1 VRLAGNR
8 SRQRELWNVTSTKS
22 VSSIEFDEAFPADG
36 SRTRVHTVLPARP
49 LIEPP
54 LHDLFNCSEDY
65 LADFGC
71 LADGHK
77 SIANTELFG
86 NPDSQHLLIEAR
98 VIAIY
103 MPEEPTGTNIEGEA
117 PDIEPVVETDE
128 ATVTDDAEL
137 ERTLGLSGGL
147 AIGIGTMIG
156 AGIFVFPGL
165 AGAEVGTAATVSFAV
180 GGVIALL
187 VALPT
192 SELAT
197 AMPKSGGG
205 YYFISRG
212 LGTLAGTVI
221 GLSLWLG
228 LVFATAFYLVGLGF
242 YALDAL
248 AAVGV
253 GISATPGLIVSV
265 IAVLSGIGF
274 TVLNITGTENA
285 AKLQNGIVALLLS
298 MLIAFLG
305 FGLLE
310 AFGFVQVDT
319 PPGEAR
325 NVWEVVPIM
334 SVAALVFTS
343 YLGFAQVATVA
354 GEMKN
359 PGRNLPLAMVGS
371 VLIVTV
377 MYILTIFVATSVF
390 TQDALEAAGET
401 AMVEVGRQLLGPA
414 GALVIIIG
422 GLLATMSS
430 ANASVLSTSRAIY
443 GVSKDALLP
452 KEASRIN
459 LKYGTPHVALGMAG
473 GPVVVLAATRQV
485 QLLAEVA
492 SFLHLIMY
500 GLMCVALLAIR
511 RDEPEWYDPDF
522 RVPGG
527 SVIPVVGALASFGLI
542 AFMNRTSIA
551 VGIVV
556 ILVTAGWYFYYARDV
571 NLKGAL

>member
-1 VRLAGNR
+1 M
-8 SRQRELWNVTSTKS
+8 S
-22 VSSIEFDEAFPADG
+22 
-36 SRTRVHTVLPARP
+36 
-49 LIEPP
+49 
-54 LHDLFNCSEDY
+54 
-65 LADFGC
+65 
-71 LADGHK
+71 
-77 SIANTELFG
+77 
-86 NPDSQHLLIEAR
+86 DS
-98 VIAIY
+98 
-103 MPEEPTGTNIEGEA
+103 PSGTNIEGET
-117 PDIEPVVETDE
+117 PVVESVDETDE
-128 ATVTDDAEL
+128 ATITEESEL
-137 ERTLGLSGGL
+137 ERTLGLTGGL

-165 AGAEVGTAATVSFAV
+165 AGAEVGTAAAVSFGV

-212 LGTLAGTVI
+212 LGTLAGTII

-228 LVFATAFYLVGLGF
+228 LVFATAFYLVGLGY

-248 AAVGV
+248 AQV
-253 GISATPGLIVSV
+253 GITIGGSPELVVSV
-265 IAVLSGIGF
+265 IAVLAGIGF
-274 TVLNITGTENA
+274 TVLNVTGTENA

-298 MLIAFLG
+298 MLVVFLG

-310 AFGFVQVDT
+310 AVGVVDADT
-319 PPGEAR
+319 PPGEAA
-325 NVWEVVPIM
+325 NVWGVMPIM
-334 SVAALVFTS
+334 QVAALVFTS

-354 GEMKN
+354 GEMKR

-371 VLIVTV
+371 VVIVTV
-377 MYILTIFVATSVF
+377 MYVLTIFVATSVF
-390 TQDALEAAGET
+390 TQDQLQMAGET
-401 AMVEVGRQLLGPA
+401 AMVEVGRELLGPA
-414 GALVIIIG
+414 GALVIIVG

-430 ANASVLSTSRAIY
+430 ANASILSTSRAIY

-452 KEASRIN
+452 RWASRIN

-511 RDEPEWYDPDF
+511 RDEPAWYDPEF

-527 SVIPVVGALASFGLI
+527 PVIPVVGAVASFGLI
-542 AFMNRTSIA
+542 AFMDIFS
-551 VGIVV
+551 IVV
-556 ILVTAGWYFYYARDV
+556 GSLIILVTAGWYFYYASDIT
-571 NLKGAL
+571 LKGAL

>member
-1 VRLAGNR
+1 MSDTPSGVNAQGE
-8 SRQRELWNVTSTKS
+8 S
-22 VSSIEFDEAFPADG
+22 
-36 SRTRVHTVLPARP
+36 
-49 LIEPP
+49 
-54 LHDLFNCSEDY
+54 
-65 LADFGC
+65 
-71 LADGHK
+71 
-77 SIANTELFG
+77 
-86 NPDSQHLLIEAR
+86 PDA
-98 VIAIY
+98 
-103 MPEEPTGTNIEGEA
+103 
-117 PDIEPVVETDE
+117 EPVVETDE
-128 ATVTDDAEL
+128 ATLTEDAEL

-165 AGAEVGTAATVSFAV
+165 AGGQVGTAATVSFAI
-180 GGVIALL
+180 GGVVALL

-212 LGTLAGTVI
+212 LGTLPGTVI
-221 GLSLWLG
+221 GLSLWFG

-248 AAVGV
+248 AEIGITVGA
-253 GISATPGLIVSV
+253 SPGVIVSV
-265 IAVLSGIGF
+265 IAVLAGIGF
-274 TVLNITGTENA
+274 TILNVTGTENA

-298 MLIAFLG
+298 MLVAFLA

-310 AFGFVQVDT
+310 AFGFVDAGT
-319 PPGEAR
+319 PPGEAA

-354 GEMKN
+354 GEMKK
-359 PGRNLPLAMVGS
+359 PGRNLPLAMIGS

-377 MYILTIFVATSVF
+377 LYVLTIFVATDIF
-390 TQDALEAAGET
+390 TQDRLLDAGET
-401 AMVEVGRQLLGPA
+401 AMVEVGRQLLGTP
-414 GALVIIIG
+414 GALMIIVG

-430 ANASVLSTSRAIY
+430 ANASILSTSRAIY

-452 KEASRIN
+452 RWASRIN

-492 SFLHLIMY
+492 SFLHLVMY

-511 RDEPEWYDPDF
+511 RDRPEWYDPDF
-522 RVPGG
+522 VVPGG
-527 SVIPVVGALASFGLI
+527 PVIPVLGAVASFGLI
-542 AFMNRTSIA
+542 LFMQPASIA
-551 VGIVV
+551 VGLAV
-556 ILVTAGWYFYYARDV
+556 LVATSGWYFYYARDIT
-571 NLKGAL
+571 LKGAL

>member
-1 VRLAGNR
+1 MSDA
-8 SRQRELWNVTSTKS
+8 
-22 VSSIEFDEAFPADG
+22 PA
-36 SRTRVHTVLPARP
+36 
-49 LIEPP
+49 
-54 LHDLFNCSEDY
+54 
-65 LADFGC
+65 
-71 LADGHK
+71 
-77 SIANTELFG
+77 
-86 NPDSQHLLIEAR
+86 
-98 VIAIY
+98 
-103 MPEEPTGTNIEGEA
+103 GTNIEGEA
-117 PDIEPVVETDE
+117 PDSGAVTETDE
-128 ATVTDDAEL
+128 ATITEAAEL

-165 AGAEVGTAATVSFAV
+165 AGAEVGTAATASFAV

-228 LVFATAFYLVGLGF
+228 LVFATAFYLVGLGY
-242 YALDAL
+242 YALDGL
-248 AAVGV
+248 AQVGV
-253 GISATPGLIVSV
+253 SLGPTPGLLVSA
-265 IAVLSGIGF
+265 IAVLAGIGF
-274 TVLNITGTENA
+274 TVLNVTGTENA
-285 AKLQNGIVALLLS
+285 AKLQNGIVALLMS
-298 MLIAFLG
+298 MLVAFL
-305 FGLLE
+305 
-310 AFGFVQVDT
+310 AFGMADALGFVDAGT
-319 PPGEAR
+319 PPGEAVD
-325 NVWEVVPIM
+325 VWSVGPVM

-354 GEMKN
+354 GEMKS
-359 PGRNLPLAMVGS
+359 PGRNLPLAMIGS
-371 VLIVTV
+371 VVIVTV
-377 MYILTIFVATSVF
+377 MYVLTIFVATSVF
-390 TQDALEAAGET
+390 TRDALAEAGET
-401 AMVEVGRQLLGPA
+401 AMVEVGRELLGAP
-414 GALVIIIG
+414 GALVIIVG

-452 KEASRIN
+452 RWASRIN

-473 GPVVVLAATRQV
+473 GPVIVLAATRQV

-500 GLMCVALLAIR
+500 GLMCVALLALR

-527 SVIPVVGALASFGLI
+527 PAIPVVGALASFGLI
-542 AFMNRTSIA
+542 AFMDPRS
-551 VGIVV
+551 IVV
-556 ILVTAGWYFYYARDV
+556 GVGVIVATAGWYFYYARDIT
-571 NLKGAL
+571 LRGAL

>member
-1 VRLAGNR
+1 M
-8 SRQRELWNVTSTKS
+8 T
-22 VSSIEFDEAFPADG
+22 DEPSGRNLDG
-36 SRTRVHTVLPARP
+36 DAPVA
-49 LIEPP
+49 
-54 LHDLFNCSEDY
+54 
-65 LADFGC
+65 
-71 LADGHK
+71 
-77 SIANTELFG
+77 
-86 NPDSQHLLIEAR
+86 EA
-98 VIAIY
+98 
-103 MPEEPTGTNIEGEA
+103 
-117 PDIEPVVETDE
+117 VVETDE
-128 ATVTDDAEL
+128 ATIAGDTEL
-137 ERTLGLSGGL
+137 ERTIGLAGGL

-165 AGAEVGTAATVSFAV
+165 AGGEIGTAATASFVV

-197 AMPKSGGG
+197 AMPRSGGG

-228 LVFATAFYLVGLGF
+228 LVFATAFYLVGLGY

-248 AAVGV
+248 AQLGIAVGA
-253 GISATPGLIVSV
+253 GSDAIVSV
-265 IAVLSGIGF
+265 IAVLAGIAF
-274 TVLNITGTENA
+274 TVLNVTGTENA

-298 MLIAFLG
+298 MLVAFLG

-310 AFGFVQVDT
+310 AFGFVAVDT
-319 PPGEAR
+319 PPGEAES
-325 NVWEVVPIM
+325 VWEAVPIL

-377 MYILTIFVATSVF
+377 LYVLTIFVATNIF
-390 TQDALEAAGET
+390 TRDALLAAGET
-401 AMVEVGRQLLGPA
+401 AMVEVGRVLLGPA
-414 GALVIIIG
+414 GALVIIVG

-430 ANASVLSTSRAIY
+430 ANASILSTSRAIY

-452 KEASRIN
+452 RWASRIN
-459 LKYGTPHVALGMAG
+459 LRYGTPHVALGMAG
-473 GPVVVLAATRQV
+473 GPIVVLAATGQV

-500 GLMCVALLAIR
+500 GLMCVALVAIR
-511 RDEPEWYDPDF
+511 RDRPEWYDPDF
-522 RVPGG
+522 VVPGG
-527 SVIPVVGALASFGLI
+527 PAVPVVGALASFGLI
-542 AFMNRTSIA
+542 AFMARLSILVGTA
-551 VGIVV
+551 VIA
-556 ILVTAGWYFYYARDV
+556 VTAGWYFYYARDV
-571 NLKGAL
+571 SLKGAL

>member
-1 VRLAGNR
+1 MNDQP
-8 SRQRELWNVTSTKS
+8 S
-22 VSSIEFDEAFPADG
+22 
-36 SRTRVHTVLPARP
+36 
-49 LIEPP
+49 
-54 LHDLFNCSEDY
+54 
-65 LADFGC
+65 
-71 LADGHK
+71 
-77 SIANTELFG
+77 
-86 NPDSQHLLIEAR
+86 
-98 VIAIY
+98 
-103 MPEEPTGTNIEGEA
+103 GTNAEGDAPVAEA
-117 PDIEPVVETDE
+117 VVETDE
-128 ATVTDDAEL
+128 ATITDDSEL

-165 AGAEVGTAATVSFAV
+165 AGAEVGTAATASFAV
-180 GGVIALL
+180 GGVVALL

-205 YYFISRG
+205 YYFVSRG
-212 LGTLAGTVI
+212 LGTLPGTVI

-248 AAVGV
+248 AEIGVTVG
-253 GISATPGLIVSV
+253 ADPGVIVSV
-265 IAVLSGIGF
+265 LAVFFGIAF
-274 TVLNITGTENA
+274 TALNVTGTENA

-298 MLIAFLG
+298 MLVAFLA

-310 AFGFVQVDT
+310 AFGFVDAGT

-325 NVWEVVPIM
+325 DVWEAVPVL

-354 GEMKN
+354 GEMKQ
-359 PGRNLPLAMVGS
+359 PGRNLPLAMIGS
-371 VLIVTV
+371 VLIVTLLYV
-377 MYILTIFVATSVF
+377 LTIYVATNVF
-390 TQDALEAAGET
+390 TQDALAAAGET
-401 AMVEVGRQLLGPA
+401 AMVEVGRELLGPA
-414 GALVIIIG
+414 GALVIVVG

-430 ANASVLSTSRAIY
+430 ANASILSTSRAIY

-452 KEASRIN
+452 RWAGRIN

-473 GPVVVLAATRQV
+473 GPVIVLAATRQV

-527 SVIPVVGALASFGLI
+527 PIVPVAGALSSFGLI
-542 AFMNRTSIA
+542 AFMDRLSIGVGIA
-551 VGIVV
+551 VIV
-556 ILVTAGWYFYYARDV
+556 LTAGWYFYYARGV
-571 NLKGAL
+571 TLKGAL

>member
-1 VRLAGNR
+1 M
-8 SRQRELWNVTSTKS
+8 S
-22 VSSIEFDEAFPADG
+22 DEPA
-36 SRTRVHTVLPARP
+36 
-49 LIEPP
+49 
-54 LHDLFNCSEDY
+54 
-65 LADFGC
+65 
-71 LADGHK
+71 
-77 SIANTELFG
+77 
-86 NPDSQHLLIEAR
+86 
-98 VIAIY
+98 
-103 MPEEPTGTNIEGEA
+103 GTNIEGEM
-117 PDIEPVVETDE
+117 PDVEPVVETDE
-128 ATVTDDAEL
+128 ATITDDAEL
-137 ERTLGLSGGL
+137 ERTLGLGGGL

-165 AGAEVGTAATVSFAV
+165 AGAEVGTAAAASFAI

-205 YYFISRG
+205 YYFVSRG
-212 LGTLAGTVI
+212 LGTLAGTVV

-248 AAVGV
+248 AEVGIAVGAGAGSV
-253 GISATPGLIVSV
+253 VSV
-265 IAVLSGIGF
+265 LAVLFGIGF
-274 TVLNITGTENA
+274 TVLNVTGTENA

-298 MLIAFLG
+298 MLVAFLS
-305 FGLLE
+305 FGLLD
-310 AFGFVQVDT
+310 AVGIVDAGT

-325 NVWEVVPIM
+325 NVWEVLPIM

-354 GEMKN
+354 GEMKR

-371 VLIVTV
+371 VVIVTV
-377 MYILTIFVATSVF
+377 MYVLTILVATNVF

-414 GALVIIIG
+414 GALVIIVG

-430 ANASVLSTSRAIY
+430 ANASILSTSRAIY

-452 KEASRIN
+452 RRASRIN
-459 LKYGTPHVALGMAG
+459 LRYGTPHVALGLAG

-492 SFLHLIMY
+492 SFLHLLMY
-500 GLMCVALLAIR
+500 GLMCVALLSIR

-527 SVIPVVGALASFGLI
+527 PAIPAVGAIASFGLV
-542 AFMNRTSIA
+542 AFMDPLSIGVGLA
-551 VGIVV
+551 VV
-556 ILVTAGWYFYYARDV
+556 LVTAGWYFYYARDV
-571 NLKGAL
+571 RLKGVL

>member
-1 VRLAGNR
+1 MDTEDAGENIAG
-8 SRQRELWNVTSTKS
+8 ET
-22 VSSIEFDEAFPADG
+22 P
-36 SRTRVHTVLPARP
+36 
-49 LIEPP
+49 
-54 LHDLFNCSEDY
+54 DLSE
-65 LADFGC
+65 
-71 LADGHK
+71 
-77 SIANTELFG
+77 T
-86 NPDSQHLLIEAR
+86 
-98 VIAIY
+98 
-103 MPEEPTGTNIEGEA
+103 IEG
-117 PDIEPVVETDE
+117 DE
-128 ATVTDDAEL
+128 ATVTETGEL
-137 ERTLGLSGGL
+137 ERTIGLSGGL

-165 AGAEVGTAATVSFAV
+165 AGAEVGTAATASFAV

-212 LGTLAGTVI
+212 LGTLAGTIV

-248 AAVGV
+248 AEA
-253 GISATPGLIVSV
+253 GIA
-265 IAVLSGIGF
+265 IAVSEGVLVSALAVVFGVGF
-274 TVLNITGTENA
+274 TVLNVTGTENA

-298 MLIAFLG
+298 MLVAFL
-305 FGLLE
+305 
-310 AFGFVQVDT
+310 AFGMAESLGFVDAGTPASEAKDT
-319 PPGEAR
+319 
-325 NVWEVVPIM
+325 WEVMPIM

-359 PGRNLPLAMVGS
+359 PGRNLPLAMIGS
-371 VLIVTV
+371 VLIVTT
-377 MYILTIFVATSVF
+377 MYVLTIFVATSVF
-390 TQDALEAAGET
+390 DRAALAAAGET
-401 AMVEVGRQLLGPA
+401 AMVEIGRQLLGTA
-414 GALVIIIG
+414 GALVIIVG

-430 ANASVLSTSRAIY
+430 ANASILSTSRAIY

-452 KEASRIN
+452 SWAARIN

-485 QLLAEVA
+485 SLLAEVA

-500 GLMCVALLAIR
+500 GLICVALLAIR

-527 SVIPVVGALASFGLI
+527 PVIPAIGALASFGLI
-542 AFMNRTSIA
+542 GFMNPLSIG
-551 VGIVV
+551 VGAVV
-556 ILVTAGWYFYYARDV
+556 IAATAGWYFYYAGDV
-571 NLKGAL
+571 QLKGAL

>member
-1 VRLAGNR
+1 MSN
-8 SRQRELWNVTSTKS
+8 
-22 VSSIEFDEAFPADG
+22 
-36 SRTRVHTVLPARP
+36 
-49 LIEPP
+49 
-54 LHDLFNCSEDY
+54 
-65 LADFGC
+65 
-71 LADGHK
+71 
-77 SIANTELFG
+77 
-86 NPDSQHLLIEAR
+86 
-98 VIAIY
+98 
-103 MPEEPTGTNIEGEA
+103 EPTGTNIEGAA
-117 PDIEPVVETDE
+117 PDAEPVVETDE
-128 ATVTDDAEL
+128 ATITDDAEL

-165 AGAEVGTAATVSFAV
+165 AGAEVGTAAAASFGV

-242 YALDAL
+242 YALDGLAL
-248 AAVGV
+248 V
-253 GISATPGLIVSV
+253 GITVGSSPGIIVSG
-265 IAVLSGIGF
+265 IAVVAGIGF
-274 TVLNITGTENA
+274 TVLNVTGTENA

-298 MLIAFLG
+298 MLVAFL
-305 FGLLE
+305 
-310 AFGFVQVDT
+310 AFGMADAVGLVDAGT

-325 NVWEVVPIM
+325 NVWAVGPVM

-354 GEMKN
+354 GEMKS
-359 PGRNLPLAMVGS
+359 PGRNLPLAMIGS

-377 MYILTIFVATSVF
+377 MYVLTIFVATSVF
-390 TQDALEAAGET
+390 TRDALAAAGET
-401 AMVEVGRQLLGPA
+401 AMVEIGRELLGTP
-414 GALVIIIG
+414 GALVIILG

-452 KEASRIN
+452 QWASRIN

-485 QLLAEVA
+485 QVLAEVA
-492 SFLHLIMY
+492 SFLHLVMY
-500 GLMCVALLAIR
+500 GLMCVALVAIR

-522 RVPGG
+522 TVPGG
-527 SVIPVVGALASFGLI
+527 PVIPVVGALASFGLI
-542 AFMNRTSIA
+542 AFMDPTSIV
-551 VGIVV
+551 VGIAV
-556 ILVTAGWYFYYARDV
+556 IAATAGWYLYYARDIK
-571 NLKGAL
+571 LKGAL